1 MIKHI
6 RKINLQTIV
15 PVIAF
20 FVIFIFFLIA
30 SKGNM
35 VSSYN
40 LTKLIDQSMI
50 IIVIGCGTLFVVA
63 QGCIDLSVGVNLA
76 LSGAIGMWVIKTTEL
91 NGLLIPVLLL
101 VGALVGAFNG
111 IIISKLKVPSFMHTI
126 AMLIGVRGIVK
137 LIQIKTDLIY
147 LPAEMRF
154 LGETGP
160 KIAMF
165 VAIIV
170 IMGYLFEFTKVGR
183 YSQAIGEN
191 EVTAQ
196 NVGVP
201 VIKMKVIAF
210 TLSGAMAGL
219 ASLFSILTIGG
230 TSQTMGSFT
239 EMKVAMAVFLGGV
252 LITGGSS
259 AKIYKVLL
267 GSLSITII
275 VNGLAII
282 GVPQTEVS
290 QSVEGVLLLLIL
302 VVTIIATKADRKR
315 QRPPEDE
322 VIEE

>member
-1 MIKHI
+1 
-6 RKINLQTIV
+6 
-15 PVIAF
+15 
-20 FVIFIFFLIA
+20 
-30 SKGNM
+30 
-35 VSSYN
+35 
-40 LTKLIDQSMI
+40 
-50 IIVIGCGTLFVVA
+50 
-63 QGCIDLSVGVNLA
+63 LSVGVNLA
-76 LSGAIGMWVIKTTEL
+76 LSGALGMWIVQKTEMNWT
-91 NGLLIPVLLL
+91 LIPSIIII
-101 VGALVGAFNG
+101 GGIVGAFNG

-137 LIQIKTDLIY
+137 LFQLKTNVIY
-147 LPAEMRF
+147 LPASMRV

-165 VAIIV
+165 LVIIV
-170 IMGYLFEFTKVGR
+170 IMGYLFEFTKLGR

-219 ASLFSILTIGG
+219 ASLFSILTVGG
-230 TSQTMGSFT
+230 TSTTMGSFT

-259 AKIYKVLL
+259 AKMYKVLL
-267 GSLSITII
+267 GSLSISII
-275 VNGLAII
+275 VKGLALM

-302 VVTIIATKADRKR
+302 LVTIIATKRDRKR
-315 QRPPEDE
+315 QTPEPDDE
-322 VIEE
+322 ILAES